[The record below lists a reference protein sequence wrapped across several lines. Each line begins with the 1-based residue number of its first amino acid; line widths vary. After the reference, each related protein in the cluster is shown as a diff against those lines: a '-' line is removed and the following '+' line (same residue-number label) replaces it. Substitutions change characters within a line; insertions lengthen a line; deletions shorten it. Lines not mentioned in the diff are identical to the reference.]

1 MKKQTATALIVI
13 FGNLFVLTVGTA
25 QVFLFPL
32 LRSPLLFMLSAVA
45 MLIAHT
51 IGAKFSRRGLAR
63 YGVSARRHILCGT
76 LPALILCVLVN
87 IISYIFMRHNISA
100 FSGIYVDGLPL
111 EWILTLFAAGYAAA
125 FLAAQFVALAREI
138 W

>member
-1 MKKQTATALIVI
+1 MKKKTATVLIII
-13 FGNLFVLTVGTA
+13 FGNLFVLTVGAA

-32 LRSPLLFMLSAVA
+32 LRSPLLFMLFAAAV
-45 MLIAHT
+45 LIAHT
-51 IGAKFSRRGLAR
+51 IGGKFSRRGFTR
-63 YGVSARRHILCGT
+63 YGVSARRYILCGT

-87 IISYIFMRHNISA
+87 IISYIFMRYNISA
-100 FSGIYVDGLPL
+100 FSGIYIDGLSL
-111 EWILTLFAAGYAAA
+111 EWILSLFAAGYSAA